1 VIKDKDQI
9 KNKDKDHVREIGPED
24 IIIIIIIAI
33 IIIQDIIIM

>member
-9 KNKDKDHVREIGPED
+9 KNKDKDHAREIDPED